1 MTWLLQVLDTRIF
14 ADLKRSLT
22 LHLARA
28 RTHSANGNVD
38 VATWI
43 NTASE
48 TAAKTLIDA
57 HPQGHFAQHG
67 CSTSLESLSSR
78 LQ

>member
-1 MTWLLQVLDTRIF
+1 MTWLLQVLDTRVF

-28 RTHSANGNVD
+28 RAHSANGNID

-43 NTASE
+43 NIAFE
-48 TAAKTLIDA
+48 TVTNTLIKA
-57 HPQGHFAQHG
+57 NPQNDFAQH
-67 CSTSLESLSSR
+67 
-78 LQ
+78 